1 MKKTCV
7 LLSSIVLAIG
17 VATCPH
23 LMSVNAAATTFDDTQ
38 KQVEKSAD
46 SNNLETQDISATEST
61 STGTSSNVN
70 PDAQNVENWILGN
83 NTSTSTSTTTST
95 STSTGSSTATSTATV
110 TATSTATVT
119 ATSTATV
126 TATSTATVTAT
137 DTATVTNTSTSTS
150 TDTGK
155 TVEYTVQPG
164 DYLIKIASEQMG
176 DGSRWHELVEL
187 NKDKYPSLLSNPN
200 LIYSGWV
207 LTLPAGSKGNSSST
221 GSKSGSSSTLSG
233 SDTINANGQAVDA
246 SGWGSANPVDPMPSR
261 VSSEYGYRTHPVTG
275 QKGTFHNGVDLPVPT
290 GSRVNAMA
298 NGVVTAVGFENG
310 GGNYIRIKYDNG
322 YETFCCHLKGST
334 VKVGDRVQAGQQ
346 VAISDN
352 TGIYTTGAHLH
363 FEVKV
368 DGTRVNPRKVVKLP

>member
-23 LMSVNAAATTFDDTQ
+23 LMSVNAASTFDDTQ
-38 KQVEKSAD
+38 KTVVNSAD
-46 SNNLETQDISATEST
+46 SNELETADVK
-61 STGTSSNVN
+61 TGEGSSGVD
-70 PDAQNVENWILGN
+70 PSSQQVENWILGT
-83 NTSTSTSTTTST
+83 NTSTSTSTATTTST
-95 STSTGSSTATSTATV
+95 NTSTGTSTETATATATD
-110 TATSTATVT
+110 TAS
-119 ATSTATV
+119 
-126 TATSTATVTAT
+126 STATVTAT
-137 DTATVTNTSTSTS
+137 DTATVTDTSTSTSTS
-150 TDTGK
+150 TDSEK

-164 DYLIKIASEQMG
+164 DYLIKIASEQIG
-176 DGSRWHELVEL
+176 DGSRWHEIVDL

-221 GSKSGSSSTLSG
+221 STKSGSSSTLSG
-233 SDTINANGQAVDA
+233 SDTINANGTAVDS

-298 NGVVTAVGFENG
+298 NGVVTAVGYENG

-322 YETFCCHLKGST
+322 YETFCCHLQGST

-368 DGTRVNPRKVVKLP
+368 DGTRVNPRKVVNLP

>member
-7 LLSSIVLAIG
+7 LLSTIVLAIA

-23 LMSVNAAATTFDDTQ
+23 LMSVDAAAVTFEDTE

-46 SNNLETQDISATEST
+46 SNKLETQDISATEST
-61 STGTSSNVN
+61 STSTGTSTGVDPTSQKV
-70 PDAQNVENWILGN
+70 DNWIVDGI
-83 NTSTSTSTTTST
+83 T
-95 STSTGSSTATSTATV
+95 STSTGTATSTSTVTATSTATV

-126 TATSTATVTAT
+126 TATSTATVTS
-137 DTATVTNTSTSTS
+137 TSTSTS

-176 DGSRWHELVEL
+176 DGSRWHELVDL

-200 LIYSGWV
+200 LIYAGWV
-207 LTLPAGSKGNSSST
+207 LTLPAGSKGNS

-233 SDTINANGQAVDA
+233 SDTINANGTAVDA

-275 QKGTFHNGVDLPVPT
+275 QKDSFHNGVDLPCAT

-298 NGVVTAVGFENG
+298 NGVVTAVGYEPG

-322 YETFCCHLKGST
+322 YETFGCHLQGST

-346 VAISDN
+346 VAIADN
-352 TGIYTTGAHLH
+352 TGKYTTGSHLH
-363 FEVKV
+363 FEVRV
-368 DGTRVNPRKVVKLP
+368 NGTRVNPRKVVKLP

>member
-1 MKKTCV
+1 MKRTCV
-7 LLSSIVLAIG
+7 LLSTIVLAIG

-23 LMSVNAAATTFDDTQ
+23 LMSVNAAATTFQDTD
-38 KQVEKSAD
+38 KKVEKSAD
-46 SNNLETQDISATEST
+46 SGELETQDVSVSE
-61 STGTSSNVN
+61 GTSGVN
-70 PDAQNVENWILGN
+70 SDAQNVENWILNG
-83 NTSTSTSTTTST
+83 NTSTGTST
-95 STSTGSSTATSTATV
+95 STSTGTSTSTSTSTVTDTSTGTATSTASGTATATSTATV
-110 TATSTATVT
+110 TS
-119 ATSTATV
+119 
-126 TATSTATVTAT
+126 
-137 DTATVTNTSTSTS
+137 TSTSTS
-150 TDTGK
+150 TSTATDTAK

-176 DGSRWHELVEL
+176 DGSRWHELVDL

-207 LTLPAGSKGNSSST
+207 LTLPAGSKGNSSSSS
-221 GSKSGSSSTLSG
+221 SKSGSSSTLSG
-233 SDTINANGQAVDA
+233 SDTINANGKAVDA

-275 QKGTFHNGVDLPVPT
+275 QKESFHNGVDLPVPT

-298 NGVVTAVGFENG
+298 NGVVTAVGYESG

-322 YETFCCHLKGST
+322 YETFACHLQGST

-352 TGIYTTGAHLH
+352 TGKYTTGAHLH

-368 DGTRVNPRKVVKLP
+368 DGTRVNPRKVVNLP

>member
-7 LLSSIVLAIG
+7 LLSSIVLAIA
-17 VATCPH
+17 VATCPN
-23 LMSVNAAATTFDDTQ
+23 LMRVNAEATTFSDTE
-38 KQVEKSAD
+38 KKIEKSAD
-46 SNNLETQDISATEST
+46 SDLETKDIQVTEGSTST
-61 STGTSSNVN
+61 STGTSTGVD
-70 PDAQNVENWILGN
+70 PDSQKVDNWILTGG
-83 NTSTSTSTTTST
+83 STSTSTTTNT
-95 STSTGSSTATSTATV
+95 NTSTGTATATGTSTITATGTATITATSTATV

-119 ATSTATV
+119 S
-126 TATSTATVTAT
+126 
-137 DTATVTNTSTSTS
+137 TSTSTS
-150 TDTGK
+150 TDK

-176 DGSRWHELVEL
+176 DGSRWHELVDL

-207 LTLPAGSKGNSSST
+207 LTLPAGSKGNSS

-233 SDTINANGQAVDA
+233 SDTINANGKAVDS

-275 QKGTFHNGVDLPVPT
+275 KKESFHNGVDLPVPT

-322 YETFCCHLKGST
+322 YETFACHLKGST

>member
-17 VATCPH
+17 VATCPN
-23 LMSVNAAATTFDDTQ
+23 LMRVNAEATTFQDTE
-38 KQVEKSAD
+38 KNIEKSTD
-46 SNNLETQDISATEST
+46 SNALETKDISVSEGSTST
-61 STGTSSNVN
+61 STGTSTGVDPTSQKV
-70 PDAQNVENWILGN
+70 DNWIVDGLTSSSTST
-83 NTSTSTSTTTST
+83 NTSTSTGTASGTST
-95 STSTGSSTATSTATV
+95 VTATGTATV

-119 ATSTATV
+119 
-126 TATSTATVTAT
+126 
-137 DTATVTNTSTSTS
+137 NTSTSTGTSTS
-150 TDTGK
+150 TDK
-155 TVEYTVQPG
+155 KVEYTVQPG
-164 DYLIKIASEQMG
+164 DFLIKIANEQMG
-176 DGSRWHELVEL
+176 DGSRWQELVEL

-200 LIYSGWV
+200 LIYAGWV
-207 LTLPAGSKGNSSST
+207 LTLPSGSKGNSGSSS
-221 GSKSGSSSTLSG
+221 SKSGSSSTLSG
-233 SDTINANGQAVDA
+233 SDSINANGKAVDS

-275 QKGTFHNGVDLPVPT
+275 AKGTFHNGVDLPVPT

-322 YETFCCHLKGST
+322 YETFACHLKGST
-334 VKVGDRVQAGQQ
+334 VKVGDRVKAGQQ
-346 VAISDN
+346 VAVSDN

>member
-1 MKKTCV
+1 MKRTCV
-7 LLSSIVLAIG
+7 LLSTIVLAIG

-46 SNNLETQDISATEST
+46 SNNLKTQAITATEGTST
-61 STGTSSNVN
+61 STGTSSGV
-70 PDAQNVENWILGN
+70 DSGSQKVDNWIVDGLTSSSTTTDTATVTSTA
-83 NTSTSTSTTTST
+83 TSTSTETDTD
-95 STSTGSSTATSTATV
+95 TATV
-110 TATSTATVT
+110 TATSTE
-119 ATSTATV
+119 TATV
-126 TATSTATVTAT
+126 
-137 DTATVTNTSTSTS
+137 TSTS

-155 TVEYTVQPG
+155 TVEYTVQSG

-176 DGSRWHELVEL
+176 DGSRWQELVEL

-200 LIYSGWV
+200 LIYAGWV
-207 LTLPAGSKGNSSST
+207 LTLPAGSKGNS

-233 SDTINANGQAVDA
+233 SDTINANGTAVDA

-275 QKGTFHNGVDLPVPT
+275 QKQSFHNGVDLPCAT

-298 NGVVTAVGFENG
+298 NGVVTAVGYEPG

-322 YETFCCHLKGST
+322 YETFGCHLQGST

-346 VAISDN
+346 VAIADN
-352 TGIYTTGAHLH
+352 TGKYTTGSHLH
-363 FEVKV
+363 FEVRV
-368 DGTRVNPRKVVKLP
+368 NGTRVNPRKVVKLP

>member
-1 MKKTCV
+1 MKRTCV
-7 LLSSIVLAIG
+7 LLSTIVLAIG

-23 LMSVNAAATTFDDTQ
+23 LMSVNAAATTFEDTE
-38 KQVEKSAD
+38 KKVEKSAD
-46 SNNLETQDISATEST
+46 SANLETKDVSVSE
-61 STGTSSNVN
+61 GTSGVN
-70 PDAQNVENWILGN
+70 SDAQNVENWILGN
-83 NTSTSTSTTTST
+83 TSTSTSTSTTTYTST
-95 STSTGSSTATSTATV
+95 STSTSTNTSTGTSTSTASGTATTTATSTATV
-110 TATSTATVT
+110 TS
-119 ATSTATV
+119 
-126 TATSTATVTAT
+126 
-137 DTATVTNTSTSTS
+137 TSTSTS
-150 TDTGK
+150 TGTATDTAK

-176 DGSRWHELVEL
+176 DGSRWQELVEL
-187 NKDKYPSLLSNPN
+187 NKDKYPSLLTNPN

-207 LTLPAGSKGNSSST
+207 LTLPAGSKGNSSSSS
-221 GSKSGSSSTLSG
+221 SKSGSSSTLSG
-233 SDTINANGQAVDA
+233 SDTINANGKAVDA

-322 YETFCCHLKGST
+322 YETFACHLKGST

-368 DGTRVNPRKVVKLP
+368 NGTRVDPRKVVKLP

>member
-1 MKKTCV
+1 MKRTCV
-7 LLSSIVLAIG
+7 LLSTIVLAIG

-46 SNNLETQDISATEST
+46 SNNLKTQDITATEGTST
-61 STGTSSNVN
+61 STGTSSGV
-70 PDAQNVENWILGN
+70 DSGSQKVDNWIVDGLTSSSTTTDTATVTSTA
-83 NTSTSTSTTTST
+83 TSTSTETDTD
-95 STSTGSSTATSTATV
+95 TATV
-110 TATSTATVT
+110 TATSTE
-119 ATSTATV
+119 TATV
-126 TATSTATVTAT
+126 
-137 DTATVTNTSTSTS
+137 TSTS

-155 TVEYTVQPG
+155 TVEYTVQSG

-176 DGSRWHELVEL
+176 DGSRWQELVEL

-200 LIYSGWV
+200 LIYAGWV
-207 LTLPAGSKGNSSST
+207 LTLPAGSKGNS

-233 SDTINANGQAVDA
+233 SDTINANGTAVDA

-275 QKGTFHNGVDLPVPT
+275 QKQSFHNGVDLPCAT

-298 NGVVTAVGFENG
+298 NGVVTAVGYEPG

-322 YETFCCHLKGST
+322 YETFGCHLQGST

-346 VAISDN
+346 VAIADN
-352 TGIYTTGAHLH
+352 TGKYTTGSHLH
-363 FEVKV
+363 FEVRV
-368 DGTRVNPRKVVKLP
+368 NGTRVNPRKVVKLP